1 MYTFTCLSL
10 LVLCRFSRL
19 SYAYFH
25 LLRFADEKNMNM
37 EEDPTIKLYNC
48 QIKKSY
54 LNGKNIYKHRRIYV
68 PIPKKFHKEMESYI
82 NQRLKIQVIQQ
93 KEDLVIILSPVKTF
107 LHTETP
113 PTKHSQNRA

>member
-10 LVLCRFSRL
+10 LVLCRFGRL
-19 SYAYFH
+19 FYAYFH
-25 LLRFADEKNMNM
+25 LLRFAGEKNMNV
-37 EEDPTIKLYNC
+37 EEDPIIRLYNC

-68 PIPKKFHKEMESYI
+68 PIPKKFHKEMESII

-113 PTKHSQNRA
+113 PYKT